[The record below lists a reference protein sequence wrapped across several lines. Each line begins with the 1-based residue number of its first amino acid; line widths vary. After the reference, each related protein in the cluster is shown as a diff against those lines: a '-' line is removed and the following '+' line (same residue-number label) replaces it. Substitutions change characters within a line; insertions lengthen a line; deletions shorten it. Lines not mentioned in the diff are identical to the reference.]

1 MATLV
6 TMPKLGLTMTE
17 GTISSWSKRKGDE
30 VKKGEIILVVATDK
44 LTYEVE
50 APEDGVLLD
59 IFISE
64 GESAQVGENIAAI
77 GKPGEKVEVSY
88 AEEVSEAEQP
98 VEVVD
103 EPLPV
108 AEMTAATEEKPLS
121 SGPVKASPL
130 ARKWAR
136 IFNLD
141 LSVIYGTGPEGR
153 VVKDDVMKVAQ
164 KFKASPLAKKTA
176 SDGGLDITDIP
187 GTGPDGRTVN
197 QDVLLYIEAQK
208 GRMTK
213 ATPVASRM
221 AEDLGIDL
229 ASIGKDGRVMKE
241 DVMQAAGIGTITEKS
256 CSKIASGKSPVLS
269 LSGEKRVPLSPMRK
283 IIAERMT
290 HSASTIPSVVFNI
303 EVDFSEFIS
312 FRSKIKKEV
321 SDRGA
326 KVSFNDMLM
335 KVCAKALME
344 NSMANASYDQGTQ
357 EYILHDEVN
366 IGLAVA
372 VPGGLLVPN
381 VKSVQSKSIYEIASV
396 TDALID
402 KARNNKLGMD
412 DMQGGTFTISNLGM
426 FGMHD
431 FTPII
436 NPPEACILAVNAIV
450 EKPVAVNGAV
460 EIRPI
465 SMIGLTADH
474 RILDGADAA
483 KFLARIK
490 ELIENP
496 YLLMV

>member
-64 GESAQVGENIAAI
+64 GESAPVGENIAAI
-77 GKPGEKVEVSY
+77 GEPGENVEVSH
-88 AEEVSEAEQP
+88 AEEVSETEQP
-98 VEVVD
+98 VEVAE
-103 EPLPV
+103 EPVPV
-108 AEMTAATEEKPLS
+108 AEMTAVTEEPLS

-153 VVKDDVMKVAQ
+153 VVKDDVMKAAQ
-164 KFKASPLAKKTA
+164 KFKASPLAKRTA
-176 SDGGLDITDIP
+176 RDGGLDITDIP

-197 QDVLLYIEAQK
+197 QDVLLYLEAQK
-208 GRMTK
+208 GRIAK

-221 AEDLGIDL
+221 AEDLGVDL

-241 DVMQAAGIGTITEKS
+241 DVLQAAGIGTIAEKS
-256 CSKIASGKSPVLS
+256 SSKIQPGKSPVLS
-269 LSGEKRVPLSPMRK
+269 VSGEKRVPLSPMRK

-344 NSMANASYDQGTQ
+344 NPMANASYDQETQ

-381 VKSVQSKSIYEIASV
+381 VKSVQTKSIYEIASV
-396 TDALID
+396 TDALVD

-450 EKPVAVNGAV
+450 DKPVAIDGAV

>member
-64 GESAQVGENIAAI
+64 GESAPVGENIAAI
-77 GKPGEKVEVSY
+77 GEPGENVEVSH
-88 AEEVSEAEQP
+88 AEEVSGTEQP
-98 VEVVD
+98 GEVAE
-103 EPLPV
+103 EPVPV
-108 AEMTAATEEKPLS
+108 AEMTAVTEKPLS

-141 LSVIYGTGPEGR
+141 LSLIYGTGPEGR
-153 VVKDDVMKVAQ
+153 VVKDDVMKAAQ
-164 KFKASPLAKKTA
+164 KFKASPLAKRTA
-176 SDGGLDITDIP
+176 RDGGLDITDIP

-208 GRMTK
+208 GRITK
-213 ATPVASRM
+213 TSPVASRM

-229 ASIGKDGRVMKE
+229 AAIGKDGRVMKE
-241 DVMQAAGIGTITEKS
+241 DVMQAAGIGTTAEKS
-256 CSKIASGKSPVLS
+256 CSEIQPGKSPVLS
-269 LSGEKRVPLSPMRK
+269 ISGEKRVPLSPMRK

-344 NSMANASYDQGTQ
+344 NPMANASYDQGTQ

-396 TDALID
+396 TDALVD

>member
-1 MATLV
+1 
-6 TMPKLGLTMTE
+6 
-17 GTISSWSKRKGDE
+17 
-30 VKKGEIILVVATDK
+30 
-44 LTYEVE
+44 
-50 APEDGVLLD
+50 
-59 IFISE
+59 
-64 GESAQVGENIAAI
+64 
-77 GKPGEKVEVSY
+77 
-88 AEEVSEAEQP
+88 
-98 VEVVD
+98 
-103 EPLPV
+103 
-108 AEMTAATEEKPLS
+108 
-121 SGPVKASPL
+121 
-130 ARKWAR
+130 
-136 IFNLD
+136 
-141 LSVIYGTGPEGR
+141 
-153 VVKDDVMKVAQ
+153 
-164 KFKASPLAKKTA
+164 
-176 SDGGLDITDIP
+176 
-187 GTGPDGRTVN
+187 
-197 QDVLLYIEAQK
+197 
-208 GRMTK
+208 
-213 ATPVASRM
+213 
-221 AEDLGIDL
+221 
-229 ASIGKDGRVMKE
+229 
-241 DVMQAAGIGTITEKS
+241 
-256 CSKIASGKSPVLS
+256 
-269 LSGEKRVPLSPMRK
+269 
-283 IIAERMT
+283 MT

-344 NSMANASYDQGTQ
+344 NPMANASYDQGTQ
-357 EYILHDEVN
+357 EYILRDEVN

-396 TDALID
+396 TDALVD

-412 DMQGGTFTISNLGM
+412 DMLGGTFTISNLGM